1 MPCLPAPA
9 CKALLAQAT
18 ERWPNRSRRSDG
30 ICPSAAH
37 SVVNPTSDHE
47 RGLAADLTHDP
58 ANGCHAHNWAR
69 ELVARRDPRV
79 TYVISDGEIANST
92 SVAGFPPWVW
102 RRYNGANP
110 HTTHAHVSIKSG
122 ARDDTSPW
130 FPAPVSR
137 PLEDDDMPLSADEA
151 ADLKA
156 CKNYAAAADSKWN
169 EALALLRQIADTL
182 TPPR

>member
-1 MPCLPAPA
+1 VACIPALA

-37 SVVNPTSDHE
+37 SAVNPTSDHE
-47 RGLAADLTHDP
+47 RGNAVDLTHDP
-58 ANGCHAHNWAR
+58 ANGPHAHNWAR

-79 TYVISDGEIANST
+79 TYVISNGEIANST
-92 SVAGFPPWVW
+92 SVAGFPPWTW

-130 FPAPVSR
+130 FPTPSTPD
-137 PLEDDDMPLSADEA
+137 PLTQEEDVLTADQS
-151 ADLKA
+151 ADLKTL
-156 CKNYAAAADSKWN
+156 KNYAAVQDPK
-169 EALALLRQIADTL
+169 LDRIIALLEQIAAAKG
-182 TPPR
+182 